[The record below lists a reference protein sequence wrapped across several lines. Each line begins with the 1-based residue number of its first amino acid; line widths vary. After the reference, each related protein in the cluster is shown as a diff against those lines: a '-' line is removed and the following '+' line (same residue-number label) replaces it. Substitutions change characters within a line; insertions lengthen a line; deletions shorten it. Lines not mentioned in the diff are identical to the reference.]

1 MGLDAE
7 ETGNFNAKC
16 KTRTAICPT
25 ESANGKGKI
34 KMDITA
40 ESFVEKFELESQNS
54 SDAKRIAMISTHGYV
69 AAEPPLGMPDTG
81 GQVVFVI
88 ELSKKLAQLGYQ
100 VDIWTRLFDGQP
112 AEEDVEEGVRILR
125 VPCGGD
131 EFIAKEFLHEWIP
144 DWSRNALAR
153 IQAEGLSYEF
163 VNSHYW
169 DAGLAGQTVS
179 RALGCPHVHTP
190 HSVGTWKQRK
200 METDFPE
207 DKASFDKVYNF
218 STRIEKEREVYSSCA
233 VVVATSPIQMDMF
246 FDDYDL
252 PEEKVAMIPPGY
264 DDTRFYPVS
273 DASRDSLREKFGFE
287 GRVIT
292 SIGRLSRNK
301 GFDLL
306 IDAFA
311 IVAKRFDDVRLFM
324 PLGSES
330 KDQAEDPMIND
341 IVKQIHDL
349 GLQDRVTITQSLD
362 DELMPDFYRAS
373 DLFCLPSRYEP
384 FGMTAV
390 EAMASG
396 APTIVTTNGGLYR
409 TLEYGR
415 DALYADSFDAEDFG
429 ITMCKALAFPKISEC
444 ISENGS
450 QTARSLFTWSGIAQQ
465 LITVV
470 EGIPTDPSPAA
481 VKSIA

>member
-1 MGLDAE
+1 ME
-7 ETGNFNAKC
+7 
-16 KTRTAICPT
+16 
-25 ESANGKGKI
+25 
-34 KMDITA
+34 ITP
-40 ESFVEKFELESQNS
+40 ESFVEKFEIEPQAA
-54 SDAKRIAMISTHGYV
+54 DAEKRIAMVSTHGYV

-88 ELSKKLAQLGYQ
+88 ELSRKLAQLGYQ
-100 VDIWTRLFDGQP
+100 VDVWTRQFEGQP
-112 AEEDVEEGVRILR
+112 AEEVVDEGVRLLR

-131 EFIAKEFLHEWIP
+131 EFIAKEFLYKDIPEWC
-144 DWSRNALAR
+144 RNALAKIR
-153 IQAEGLSYEF
+153 SEGLQYEF

-169 DAGLAGQTVS
+169 DAGIAGEALS
-179 RALGCPHVHTP
+179 KSLGCPHVHTP
-190 HSVGTWKQRK
+190 HSLGTWKRRK
-200 METDFPE
+200 METDFPDDRE
-207 DKASFDKVYNF
+207 SFDEVYNF
-218 STRIEKEREVYSSCA
+218 TDRIKHEQKVYDSCSM
-233 VVVATSPIQMDMF
+233 VVATSPIQMDMF
-246 FDDYDL
+246 FDDYGL

-273 DASRDSLREKFGFE
+273 EASRDSLREKFGFE

-311 IVAKRFDDVRLFM
+311 VVAKRFDDVRLFM

-330 KDQAEDPMIND
+330 EEQAEDPMLAD
-341 IVKQIHDL
+341 IVDQIHRL
-349 GLQDRVTITQSLD
+349 GLQDRVTLTQSLD

-409 TLEYGR
+409 TLEYGK
-415 DALYADSFDAEDFG
+415 DALYADSFDAQDFG
-429 ITMCKALAFPKISEC
+429 ITMCKVLEFPQISRRL
-444 ISENGS
+444 SENGS
-450 QTARSLFTWSGIAQQ
+450 NKARSLFTWSGIAQQ
-465 LITVV
+465 LIAVV
-470 EGIPTDPSPAA
+470 EGVESGSGKPEKLMPVA
-481 VKSIA
+481 